1 MNKQTDR
8 FIGVGGGTSP
18 NDCSVV
24 TADGKVI
31 SMAGGETVGPSV
43 HGKGT
48 PDKREKARTR
58 IVEEHKKEEDKNNLP
73 IKLSGW
79 EDIIGH
85 MRPNIVPEAHFIIM
99 PDQEDGTA
107 WFFPSCVTYFISS
120 DDWKELCEYG
130 MNWWA
135 ERSEELAYIS
145 DSLPD
150 PYSDPALEPLLSM
163 VRPKVVKN
171 NT

>member
-1 MNKQTDR
+1 MNAGDTSR
-8 FIGVGGGTSP
+8 FIGTGGDTNP
-18 NDCSVV
+18 NDCFAV
-24 TADGKVI
+24 TAE
-31 SMAGGETVGPSV
+31 GEVVSAIGN
-43 HGKGT
+43 
-48 PDKREKARTR
+48 PDTNEDIKREKARER
-58 IVEEHKKEEDKNNLP
+58 IVKEKKEEDRNNLP

-135 ERSEELAYIS
+135 ERSEELVYIS